1 MVFES
6 LLLQA
11 TPVESI
17 TALVVAISTGMGTIG
32 ALIIAVMN
40 RAKVVTHD
48 QKLVKIEDAAISVG
62 RVATAFA
69 QKTAEQQDEIK
80 TVAEAVTSLSPDA
93 KNLLAQKQKDIDYWA
108 ERARAA
114 DAQTKRLLAFVPPES
129 QANAMSDLPRE
140 DLSKI
145 KK

>member
-6 LLLQA
+6 LILQA

-17 TALVVAISTGMGTIG
+17 TALVVAISTAMGTIG
-32 ALIIAVMN
+32 ALVIAVMN

-69 QKTAEQQDEIK
+69 QKTAEQQDELK
-80 TVAEAVTSLSPDA
+80 TVAEAVTSLSPEA

-108 ERARAA
+108 ERIG
-114 DAQTKRLLAFVPPES
+114 QPTL
-129 QANAMSDLPRE
+129 N
-140 DLSKI
+140 
-145 KK
+145 